1 MPRQLDSR
9 SIQLNV
15 RNGGFVK
22 NSRLLFALLV
32 TLILNCQAVYA
43 DLFRVTP
50 EWLKDNL
57 NNPNLV
63 IIDSRTKSDYDVN
76 HIPGA
81 ISLPDSLTYQ
91 QKSKGGQVVEPDIMQ
106 RMLRER
112 GIDHG
117 KSIVVYDGGLL
128 VDASRVFW
136 TLEVYGLKNVKI
148 LNTGFKHWKS
158 KSYPVTSEPTKVTP
172 SKYVVTI
179 DHRRIASKF
188 STQLATANPNHTVLD
203 VRPVDNY
210 NGKKSTAK
218 RFGHIPSA
226 INIPIHEHFVMSDG
240 ARTIHNIE
248 ELKKLYVDLPK
259 NNKIITYCEYGRA
272 SSTVYL
278 TLRELGYDVSNY
290 DASWR
295 EWANDFSLPIEK

>member
-1 MPRQLDSR
+1 M
-9 SIQLNV
+9 
-15 RNGGFVK
+15 K
-22 NSRLLFALLV
+22 NARLFFLLV
-32 TLILNCQAVYA
+32 ASFFVNCQVVYA

-50 EWLKDNL
+50 EWLRDNL
-57 NNPNLV
+57 NNQNLI
-63 IIDSRTKSDYDVN
+63 IIDSRDKNDYDIS

-91 QKSKGGQVVEPDIMQ
+91 QKSKGGEIVEPDIMQ

-117 KSIVVYDGGLL
+117 KSIVVYDGGLI

-136 TLEVYGLKNVKI
+136 ALEVYGLQDVKI
-148 LNTGFKHWKS
+148 LNTGFKHWES
-158 KSYPVTSEPTKVTP
+158 KSYPVTAEPTKVKP
-172 SKYVVTI
+172 SQYVASI

-210 NGKKSTAK
+210 NGKKSTAQ
-218 RFGHIPSA
+218 RFGHIPTA
-226 INIPIHEHFVMSDG
+226 VNIPIHDLFASIAGE
-240 ARTIHNIE
+240 RTIIDLD
-248 ELKKLYVDLPK
+248 ELKKLYVGLPK
-259 NNKIITYCEYGRA
+259 SNKIVTYCEYGRA

-295 EWANDFSLPIEK
+295 EWANDFTLPIEK